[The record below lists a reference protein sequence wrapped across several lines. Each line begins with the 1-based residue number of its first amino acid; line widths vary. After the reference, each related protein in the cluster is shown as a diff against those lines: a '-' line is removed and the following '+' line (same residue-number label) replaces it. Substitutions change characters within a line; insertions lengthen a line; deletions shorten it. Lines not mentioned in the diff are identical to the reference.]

1 MYCFVKVFLIT
12 SKIFDQKEYKVQVL
26 GSEVVTLGATDFK
39 ETIKKG
45 TWFVKFFAPWCPHCQ
60 SIAPIWT
67 KVAVE
72 NGDYLES
79 KNFHIAEVDCT
90 LNGDLCDANNI
101 ERYPTMHLYNEG
113 VKVDSYSDKR
123 NFDSLTAYAKSK
135 ADQYYTPAIEDFK
148 DPNINVHVDSDNK
161 ETPAQANPLGTVV
174 LLNASNFDSLTKTG
188 IWFIKFFAPWCTHCQ
203 KLAPTWEELG
213 HELQYKVNIGKVDC
227 TADSGLCQRFKVQG
241 YPTLKLLQS
250 PNDIIEYKGSR
261 QLSSLRDFAEKAAY
275 ARVLDITVTD
285 LDRIKKMDD
294 VLFIYLYDDNTP
306 FSILETIK
314 GLSRSFFS
322 VKFYSSKDPNLTAQL
337 KIVKLPALVVLKDEL
352 QKNYPSVS
360 LDSFLSRDIIKNW
373 IQSEKYPLVP
383 AMDSENYEDIL
394 GGDRLVVLG
403 VFRSFE
409 GTQIK
414 AKKSLKNIAKLYY
427 QQIKERGG
435 SEDGRSVIF
444 AWLDGTRW
452 SDYIYGVYGLNKKD
466 LPAVIIADPQSNKY
480 YDTSRSGDKINLIDQ
495 EQLLESIHDAKKGYL
510 VGKST
515 MGFIEKTFRDM
526 FSYGEHAQKT
536 IIEHPIVSLIIL
548 SLIVGVVYRYCIV
561 PQVRDVRDYEKG
573 IGSKVE

>member
-1 MYCFVKVFLIT
+1 MKLPIWLVTILIVT
-12 SKIFDQKEYKVQVL
+12 ITRVL

-294 VLFIYLYDDNTP
+294 
-306 FSILETIK
+306 ETIK

-515 MGFIEKTFRDM
+515 MGFIEKTFRV
-526 FSYGEHAQKT
+526 
-536 IIEHPIVSLIIL
+536 I
-548 SLIVGVVYRYCIV
+548 GVVYRYCIV

>member
-1 MYCFVKVFLIT
+1 MKLPIWLVTILIVT
-12 SKIFDQKEYKVQVL
+12 ITRVL

-261 QLSSLRDFAEKAAY
+261 QLSSLRDFAEKAAD

-452 SDYIYGVYGLNKKD
+452 SDYINGVYGLNKKD

>member
-1 MYCFVKVFLIT
+1 MFHKN
-12 SKIFDQKEYKVQVL
+12 IFDNYYEISNQKVYKF
-26 GSEVVTLGATDFK
+26 SFEVIELSAKDFK
-39 ETIKKG
+39 EAIKEG

-67 KVAVE
+67 RVAVE
-72 NGDYLES
+72 NGNYFKS
-79 KNFHIAEVDCT
+79 KNFYVAEVDCT

-101 ERYPTMHLYNEG
+101 ERYPTMLLFNEG
-113 VKVDSYSDKR
+113 VKVDLYSSKR
-123 NFDSLTAYAKSK
+123 DFDSFTTYAKSK
-135 ADQYYTPAIEDFK
+135 ADQYYTPAIEDLK
-148 DPNINVHVDSDNK
+148 DPSINTNSDHDN
-161 ETPAQANPLGTVV
+161 ETLVQTNPLGTVV
-174 LLNASNFDSLTKTG
+174 LLNASNFDLLTKTG

-203 KLAPTWEELG
+203 RLAPTWEELG
-213 HELQYKVNIGKVDC
+213 HELQYKVNVGKVDC
-227 TADSGLCQRFKVQG
+227 TVDSGLCQRFNVQG

-250 PNDIIEYKGSR
+250 PDDIIEYKGSR
-261 QLSSLRDFAEKAAY
+261 QLSSLRDFAEKAAD
-275 ARVLDITVTD
+275 ARVLDISVTD
-285 LDRIKKMDD
+285 LDRIKKTDD
-294 VLFIYLYDDNTP
+294 VFFIYLYDDNTP
-306 FSILETIK
+306 FNILETIK

-352 QKNYPSVS
+352 QKNYPSTSVE
-360 LDSFLSRDIIKNW
+360 SFLNRDALKNW
-373 IQSEKYPLVP
+373 IQSEKYSLVP

-414 AKKSLKNIAKLYY
+414 AKKSLKDIAKLYY
-427 QQIKERGG
+427 QQIKERSG

-452 SDYIYGVYGLNKKD
+452 SDYIHRVYGLSKKD
-466 LPAVIIADPQSNKY
+466 LPTVLIADPVSNKY
-480 YDTSRSGDKINLIDQ
+480 FDTTRSGQKLNLMDQ

-515 MGFIEKTFRDM
+515 MGFVERIFMDM
-526 FSYGEHAQKT
+526 FSYGEHLQKT
-536 IIEHPIVSLIIL
+536 VIKHPFVSLIVF
-548 SLIVGVVYRYCIV
+548 SLVVGVVYRYCIV
-561 PQVRDVRDYEKG
+561 PQIRDVRDYEMG
-573 IGSKVE
+573 YSNSKVE